1 MNILYVM
8 IGGAFGTL
16 LRYFVSKVITWQQY
30 PIATLSVNALG
41 SLLLGYIFA
50 KYSTSQHQLYLALG
64 VGFCGGFTTFST
76 FSLELVKMLQAA
88 NYLQFIIYLSLSIIL
103 GLIGVFAGTYLAKLV

>member
-8 IGGAFGTL
+8 IGGAIGTL

-30 PIATLSVNALG
+30 PIATLGVNALG

-103 GLIGVFAGTYLAKLV
+103 GIVSILIGFNLAKII